1 MELEKYIE
9 SLTLTI
15 RTSEEVRLKKDE
27 VKGSIKKCCKNIFL
41 VVLHRPP
48 PVYRANQI
56 LPSQSIYE

>member
-48 PVYRANQI
+48 RLSGQPDTSFTEYI
-56 LPSQSIYE
+56 